1 MLGISIFE
9 FRICFLRV
17 GKIIAIT
24 NQKGGVG
31 KTTTAMNLS
40 SSLALANENI
50 LVVDSDPQGNL
61 TSGLGIKKDQM
72 KAGLY
77 EVYTGKA
84 TMEEAM
90 QQTLIPNLYVVPTSM
105 DLFIAEI
112 ELLDKTGRE
121 SRLKNFLKPLKDRFR
136 YVFIDCPP
144 SFGILT
150 LNALVAAESVLVP
163 VQCEFFAV
171 EGLSLLIKLLWRI
184 RGGFNETLDLEGILL
199 TMYNRHLALSRQ
211 IAEEV
216 RRVFKSKVYDTII
229 PRNVILAESP
239 SHGKPAVLYS
249 PNSTGAQGY
258 ITLAKEILNDH
269 NLLF

>member
-1 MLGISIFE
+1 M
-9 FRICFLRV
+9 

-31 KTTTAMNLS
+31 KTTTALNLS
-40 SSLALANENI
+40 ASLALANENI
-50 LVVDSDPQGNL
+50 LVIDSDPQGNL
-61 TSGLGIKKDQM
+61 TSGFGMKKDQI

-84 TMEEAM
+84 AMEDAVH
-90 QQTLIPNLYVVPTSM
+90 QTLIPNLYVVPTSM
-105 DLFIAEI
+105 DLFLSEI
-112 ELLDKTGRE
+112 ELLEKADRE
-121 SRLKNFLKPLKDRFR
+121 TRLRAFLKPLKDRFR
-136 YVFIDCPP
+136 YILIDCPP

-199 TMYNRHLALSRQ
+199 TMFNRHLALSRQ
-211 IAEEV
+211 ISEEV
-216 RRVFKSKVYDTII
+216 KRVFKSKVYDTII

-239 SHGKPAVLYS
+239 SHGKPAVLYA

-258 ITLAKEILNDH
+258 IALAKEILNEH

>member
-1 MLGISIFE
+1 M
-9 FRICFLRV
+9 

-31 KTTTAMNLS
+31 KTTTALNLS
-40 SSLALANENI
+40 SSLALANINI

-61 TSGLGIKKDQM
+61 TSGFGIKKDQM

-77 EVYTGKA
+77 EIYTGKA
-84 TMEEAM
+84 TVEDAI
-90 QQTLIPNLYVVPTSM
+90 QQTLIPNLYVIPTSM
-105 DLFIAEI
+105 DLFVAEI
-112 ELLDKTGRE
+112 ELLEKTDRE
-121 SRLKNFLKPLKDRFR
+121 AFLKSVLNPLKNRFR
-136 YVFIDCPP
+136 YILIDCPP
-144 SFGILT
+144 SFGLLT

-199 TMYNRHLALSRQ
+199 TMYNKHLALSRQ
-211 IAEEV
+211 ISEEV
-216 RRVFKSKVYDTII
+216 RKVFKSKVYDTVI

-239 SHGKPAVLYS
+239 SHGKPAVLYA
-249 PNSTGAQGY
+249 PNSSGAQGY